1 MSSELE
7 LSHSS
12 ESSKSTEDED
22 MLEEEEGDV
31 AVIYSQV
38 TPYEDEPLAD
48 VETDAETDEDEEETD
63 LDGLTPAVLEARYE
77 REIPLDSWYV

>member
-12 ESSKSTEDED
+12 ESSKSTEEED

-31 AVIYSQV
+31 EVIYSQV

-77 REIPLDSWYV
+77 REILVDSWYV

>member
-7 LSHSS
+7 RSYSS
-12 ESSKSTEDED
+12 ESSKSTEEED

-31 AVIYSQV
+31 EVIYSQV

-48 VETDAETDEDEEETD
+48 VETDAEADEDEE
-63 LDGLTPAVLEARYE
+63 
-77 REIPLDSWYV
+77 